1 MAMMEQIHNLL
12 ILHVACDTVPHA
24 PTLNLSVDASSP
36 DSISGARNF
45 TSRKQYDVQKAET
58 YQSALAF
65 WLQQHFIPFVQR
77 ELDLLA
83 TKFATCLVAAA
94 TSTICMPQ
102 VCRRSRL
109 HSSRHQA

>member
-1 MAMMEQIHNLL
+1 MAMMEQIHNL
-12 ILHVACDTVPHA
+12 ILHVACDTLTHA
-24 PTLNLSVDASSP
+24 PTLNLSAVDASSP

-45 TSRKQYDVQKAET
+45 SSSKQYDVQKAEA